1 MGFLN
6 FRKKSKTIVEAI
18 PGTLPSIDG
27 VEVMFVTKDDKLI
40 YKKAACDHLFTLDK
54 DGDQKLDGRVVSI
67 IYRGQSDKSVIEV
80 FVAFSD
86 EESYGLFTMQLGLQ
100 ERLASI
106 SKSVFLQLGSHQNLF
121 SKTDTYATQF
131 VYTFKMY
138 RKGSKFFMVNNG
150 QTAAYL
156 VDESRI
162 QRGSAD
168 KIKSVFW
175 GS

>member
-6 FRKKSKTIVEAI
+6 FRKKPKTNVVAI
-18 PGTLPSIDG
+18 PGILPNIDG
-27 VEVMFVTKDDKLI
+27 VEIMFVAQDNTLI
-40 YKKAACDHLFTLDK
+40 YTKTACGHLFTLDK

-86 EESYGLFTMQLGLQ
+86 EESYGLFSMQLGLQ

-106 SKSVFLQLGSHQNLF
+106 SKAVFLQLGSHPNLF

-138 RKGSKFFMVNNG
+138 KKGSRFFMVNNQ

-156 VDESRI
+156 VDESGI

-175 GS
+175 GD

>member
-6 FRKKSKTIVEAI
+6 FRKKDRTKIESI
-18 PGTLPSIDG
+18 PGVLPSIDG
-27 VEVMFVTKDDKLI
+27 AEIMFVAKNEILVYTKRD
-40 YKKAACDHLFTLDK
+40 CDHLFSLDK

-67 IYRGQSDKSVIEV
+67 IFRGQSEKSVIEV

-86 EESYGLFTMQLGLQ
+86 EESYGLFSMQIGLK

-106 SKSVFLQLGSHQNLF
+106 SQSVFRELGSHHTLF
-121 SKTDTYATQF
+121 NPTDTYATQF

-138 RKGSKFFMVNNG
+138 KKSDRFFMVNNQ

-156 VDESRI
+156 VNESEI
-162 QRGSAD
+162 KRGGAD
-168 KIKSVFW
+168 KIKSEFW
-175 GS
+175 GL